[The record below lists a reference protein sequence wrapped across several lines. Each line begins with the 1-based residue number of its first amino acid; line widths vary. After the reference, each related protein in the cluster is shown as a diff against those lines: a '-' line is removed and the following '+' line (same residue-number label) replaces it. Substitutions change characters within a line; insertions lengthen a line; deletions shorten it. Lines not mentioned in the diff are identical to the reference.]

1 MNDEQRAPVHRSSF
15 SVHRSDDDYDAF
27 AYAYDRALGERFF
40 RAAKPLLIG
49 VLEKH
54 DVGRTHLDIAC
65 GTGLAMKFFEG
76 RGFRS
81 TGVDLSLPMLEAA
94 RRRTSR
100 LIAADMRA
108 LPLRS
113 RFGIVTCLYDAL
125 NHLDELGPAFEA
137 IRACLE
143 SRSLFVFD
151 MNNPAI
157 YPEIW
162 GMAEPYI
169 AEGEDFHLEIATKFD
184 ARSAI
189 GDALVR
195 GWAMFGGRR
204 VSIEEHHQQRAHPR
218 GAIESA
224 LKSAGLQ
231 PVEVIDFDPFS
242 EARRVKLFYVC
253 RTLS

>member
-1 MNDEQRAPVHRSSF
+1 MNESGGGVHRSSF
-15 SVHRSDDDYDAF
+15 SVHRSSEDYDAF

-40 RAAKPLLIG
+40 RAAKRLLTR
-49 VLEKH
+49 VLEKY
-54 DVGRTHLDIAC
+54 DVGKTHLDVAC
-65 GTGLAMKFFEG
+65 GTGLAMEFFER
-76 RGFRS
+76 RGFQS

-94 RRRTSR
+94 RLRASR
-100 LIAADMRA
+100 LVAADMRA

-125 NHLDELGPAFEA
+125 NHLDDLAPAFEA
-137 IRACLE
+137 IRACME
-143 SRSLFVFD
+143 PGSLFVFD

-162 GMAEPYI
+162 GMVEPFV
-169 AEGEDFHLEIATKFD
+169 ADGDDFHLEIATKFD
-184 ARSAI
+184 SDSGI

-204 VSIEEHHQQRAHPR
+204 VSIEERHRQRAHPR
-218 GAIESA
+218 RTIESA
-224 LKSAGLQ
+224 LKAAALE
-231 PVEVIDFDPFS
+231 PVEVADFDPFL